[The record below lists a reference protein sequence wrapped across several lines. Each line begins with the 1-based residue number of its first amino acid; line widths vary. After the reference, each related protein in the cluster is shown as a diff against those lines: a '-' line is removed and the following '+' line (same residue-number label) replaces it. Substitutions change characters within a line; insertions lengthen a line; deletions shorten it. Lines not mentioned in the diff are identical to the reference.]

1 MRFQKLTVI
10 GAVIGVSLFTGACTE
25 RAIELWEKPH
35 KAEGQGFGDVT
46 RQNMAQHI
54 VNPEPAKPTAEESA
68 VSGERIGLGVKRYG
82 QNKSIKPKGTDI
94 GSTGG
99 SGGGN

>member
-1 MRFQKLTVI
+1 MRFQKLIVI

-35 KAEGQGFGDVT
+35 TAEGEGLGDVT

-54 VNPEPAKPTAEESA
+54 VNPEPAKPTANDAA
-68 VSGERIGLGVKRYG
+68 VSSERVGLGTNRYNQG
-82 QNKSIKPKGTDI
+82 KSIKPKGTDI
-94 GSTGG
+94 GGGG
-99 SGGGN
+99 SSSN

>member
-35 KAEGQGFGDVT
+35 KAEGQGLGDVT

-54 VNPEPAKPTAEESA
+54 VNPEPAKPTANDSA
-68 VSGERIGLGVKRYG
+68 VSSERIGLGVKRYDQG
-82 QNKSIKPKGTDI
+82 KTTQPKGTAI
-94 GSTGG
+94 GGSGG